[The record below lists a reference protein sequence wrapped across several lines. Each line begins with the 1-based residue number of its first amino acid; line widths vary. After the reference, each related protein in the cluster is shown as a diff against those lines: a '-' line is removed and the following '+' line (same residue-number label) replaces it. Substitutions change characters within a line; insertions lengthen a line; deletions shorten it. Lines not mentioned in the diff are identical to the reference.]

1 MKNEDLLKE
10 SIQIILNYDNR
21 SIVVELKKYKTLE
34 DIKEKVYELFY
45 PVKNKI
51 SLYLNN
57 KNLEPLIDQPIGY
70 IFSGKSLVNL
80 KVLNEGVIDSPYKLV
95 KRFQDTNIINDVT
108 NVYSRLNFQKSANK
122 TNMASLLNDRYD
134 IDVDSNSKLG
144 NNIRKN
150 IKEKS
155 LILSKNKLILL
166 KSELNKN
173 NNDNDNHNY
182 KNKKLLA
189 SNSADNLDIFNQYN
203 KNNIIKG
210 KLPPITQKNINK
222 KLNIDI
228 VSKKSN
234 NRINST
240 KNKKNKNMNNILYN
254 KCNNCFINKISTYC
268 RKCDLFLCHN
278 CSTNKKSTH
287 QEHKSNFIDLDI
299 YNNPSNIT
307 KYKDILITDFNKWQN
322 FFKNLDKKNL
332 DTIYENQKKELN
344 KFSYENIINKLDEDV
359 QNLVKKANNMKSSM
373 KQFEFNEHVNDDEQ
387 RVKEI
392 CDNEKKVLKKFDVY
406 EYKSQFQP
414 FFVLNKF
421 ERNMA
426 KYFNNYEA
434 SNDQRIYI
442 KSQIELM
449 FDNVENEVDNVLEDI
464 EKIIGDRSI

>member
-173 NNDNDNHNY
+173 NNDNHNY
-182 KNKKLLA
+182 KKLLA

-449 FDNVENEVDNVLEDI
+449 FDKVENEVDNVLEDI

>member
-10 SIQIILNYDNR
+10 SIQIILNYDNG

-122 TNMASLLNDRYD
+122 TNMASLLNDKYD
-134 IDVDSNSKLG
+134 IDIDNNSKLS

-173 NNDNDNHNY
+173 NNDNHNY

>member
-122 TNMASLLNDRYD
+122 TNMASLLNDKYD
-134 IDVDSNSKLG
+134 IDIDNNSKLS

-173 NNDNDNHNY
+173 NNDNHNY

-332 DTIYENQKKELN
+332 DTIYENKKKELN

>member
-173 NNDNDNHNY
+173 NNDNHNY
-182 KNKKLLA
+182 KKLLA

>member
-45 PVKNKI
+45 LVKNKI

-173 NNDNDNHNY
+173 NNDNHNY

-189 SNSADNLDIFNQYN
+189 SNSADNLNIFNQYN

-307 KYKDILITDFNKWQN
+307 KYKDILITDFNKWQH

>member
-1 MKNEDLLKE
+1 MIGSVKGW
-10 SIQIILNYDNR
+10 
-21 SIVVELKKYKTLE
+21 
-34 DIKEKVYELFY
+34 Y
-45 PVKNKI
+45 PG
-51 SLYLNN
+51 
-57 KNLEPLIDQPIGY
+57 Q
-70 IFSGKSLVNL
+70 
-80 KVLNEGVIDSPYKLV
+80 
-95 KRFQDTNIINDVT
+95 
-108 NVYSRLNFQKSANK
+108 
-122 TNMASLLNDRYD
+122 
-134 IDVDSNSKLG
+134 
-144 NNIRKN
+144 
-150 IKEKS
+150 
-155 LILSKNKLILL
+155 
-166 KSELNKN
+166 
-173 NNDNDNHNY
+173 
-182 KNKKLLA
+182 
-189 SNSADNLDIFNQYN
+189 
-203 KNNIIKG
+203 
-210 KLPPITQKNINK
+210 
-222 KLNIDI
+222 
-228 VSKKSN
+228 
-234 NRINST
+234 
-240 KNKKNKNMNNILYN
+240 
-254 KCNNCFINKISTYC
+254 
-268 RKCDLFLCHN
+268 
-278 CSTNKKSTH
+278 KSTH

-464 EKIIGDRSI
+464 EKIIGDRSIWNVNKK

>member
-134 IDVDSNSKLG
+134 LDIDNNSKLS

-173 NNDNDNHNY
+173 NNDNYNY

>member
-134 IDVDSNSKLG
+134 LDIDNNSKLS

-173 NNDNDNHNY
+173 NNDNHNY

-344 KFSYENIINKLDEDV
+344 KFSYENIINKLDEDI

-464 EKIIGDRSI
+464 EKIVGDRSI

>member
-10 SIQIILNYDNR
+10 SIQLILNYEAR
-21 SIVVELKKYKTLE
+21 SVVVEFKKYKTLE

-307 KYKDILITDFNKWQN
+307 KYKDLLITDFNKWQN

>member
-45 PVKNKI
+45 LVKNKI

-134 IDVDSNSKLG
+134 LDIDNNSKLS

-173 NNDNDNHNY
+173 NNDNYNY

>member
-173 NNDNDNHNY
+173 NNDNNNY

>member
-234 NRINST
+234 NRINSS